1 MATTE
6 KGRGTKE
13 PRRKSKVLRPP
24 GLVVFVGFVLLV
36 GGLWWLFA
44 DRLVER
50 GVEETGA
57 SLVGARVDLESADV
71 RPTDGS
77 VRLSG
82 LQVTNPDAPMRNL
95 FEADEVVADLML
107 EPLLQKKVVVQELTV
122 TGVRFNT
129 ERETSGALENPDPE
143 AGQLWRQIDGWAD
156 QIEIP
161 ELSLDNLVG
170 MIRTDAIDADSLATV
185 QYARDVV
192 QRVDSL
198 RTSWETRL
206 ETLDPRP
213 RIDSVN
219 AVVQRLEAFRPTRLN
234 ALQVPGL
241 IRDGRGALER
251 LTSLQDEVGTLHAD
265 VQAGVATLAVGQD
278 VIADLRAR
286 DLAYARSLLN
296 IPSLDAPSLT
306 PAIFSGTALT
316 WMKPVL
322 YWAQTAERFLPP
334 GLDPRNRP
342 GPKRARAE
350 GTTFDFREGASYPA
364 FLLQQGNLG
373 LEIAGAGAAAGLYSA
388 RLRNLTSSPA
398 LLGQPMELTIG
409 REAGAQGPTGLT
421 LAAVLDHTGQVVRDS
436 VSLLM
441 TGVELPEVDLSALGG
456 RLALGVGQSTF
467 SFVRQGEQMAARLS
481 WRSSDLG
488 WSGSPP
494 GATTESGREAALGSA
509 EWART
514 LVWRTLTGLESVELD
529 MAMVGTMSAPSLS
542 IQSNVG
548 EAVAE
553 SLRRE
558 LGRELEA
565 AETRLREE
573 LDRHIQPVVQ
583 DARTRV
589 ESTRSQVVERV
600 DGQRQEI
607 EDLKARLEARIQALI
622 GAP

>member
-6 KGRGTKE
+6 KAPRAKE
-13 PRRKSKVLRPP
+13 PRRKSTVLRPP
-24 GLVVFVGFVLLV
+24 GLVVFMGLVLFVGA
-36 GGLWWLFA
+36 LWWLLA

-95 FEADEVVADLML
+95 FEADEILADLML
-107 EPLLQKKVVVQELTV
+107 EPLLQKKVVVQELIV

-143 AGQLWRQIDGWAD
+143 AGALWRQIDGWAD

-185 QYARDVV
+185 QYAREVV

-213 RIDSVN
+213 RIDSAS
-219 AVVQRLEAFRPTRLN
+219 AVLERLEAFRPTRLN

-241 IRDGRGALER
+241 VRDGRGALER
-251 LTSLQDEVGTLHAD
+251 LTSLQGEVGALHD
-265 VQAGVATLAVGQD
+265 EVQAGVATLAMGPD

-322 YWAQTAERFLPP
+322 YWAHTAERFLPP

-342 GPKRARAE
+342 GPKRARAD

-364 FLLQQGNLG
+364 FLLQQGSLG
-373 LEIAGAGAAAGLYSA
+373 LEIAGAGAAAGVYSA
-388 RLRNLTSSPA
+388 QLRNLTSSPA

-441 TGVELPEVDLSALGG
+441 TGVELPEIDLSALGG
-456 RLALGVGQSTF
+456 RLALGVGRSTF
-467 SFVRQGEQMAARLS
+467 SFVRQDEQIAARLS

-488 WSGSPP
+488 WSGSLAE
-494 GATTESGREAALGSA
+494 ATTESGREAALGSA
-509 EWART
+509 EWARN

-529 MAMVGTMSAPSLS
+529 MAMVGTISAPSLS

-607 EDLKARLEARIQALI
+607 EDLRARLEARIQDLI